1 MELVDIIDIII
12 NEPIYLTIAVFLL
25 LIIVYSILKKIFKLM
40 IIALS
45 CLIIYIS
52 YLVYTGQNLPGNV
65 EIDPIKEKIENTI
78 QEAKGTLDK
87 IIDNKS
93 E

>member
-1 MELVDIIDIII
+1 
-12 NEPIYLTIAVFLL
+12 
-25 LIIVYSILKKIFKLM
+25 M
-40 IIALS
+40 II
-45 CLIIYIS
+45 YVS

-87 IIDNKS
+87 IIDNKND
-93 E
+93 